1 MSGEIP
7 SRTIEKQIIQA
18 GDPQDPV
25 KLCWE
30 ALLPFVPK
38 MLFVLPYENLFK
50 SLMRKDAAL
59 AGDSDC
65 PIWFE
70 FKSLQAQQWCDF
82 VVVVVVWELWGFLF
96 DSRE

>member
-1 MSGEIP
+1 MSGKIP
-7 SRTIEKQIIQA
+7 ARTIEKQLIRA

-30 ALLPFVPK
+30 ALLPFVLK

-50 SLMRKDAAL
+50 SLMRRDVLL

-65 PIWFE
+65 QIWFE
-70 FKSLQAQQWCDF
+70 FKSLQAQ
-82 VVVVVVWELWGFLF
+82 
-96 DSRE
+96 